1 VIIGGPGLNGP
12 GSIFVGDGMRRLKA
26 RATAFLMA
34 VCPLVWAALPADR
47 AFAQAGN
54 PPAPAAAPGAAA
66 SPSPTPTD
74 AKPGAA
80 ESAPAK
86 KSALSAPVCSMRFLE
101 AKVARKL
108 GGRTYADFRRD
119 ECGQKDT
126 TAVFPTAISPKYAGE
141 KDLDKARR
149 LTCADQ
155 FTANKA
161 SNANGGLKWIES
173 DGGYYGECVSRL
185 KS

>member
-1 VIIGGPGLNGP
+1 
-12 GSIFVGDGMRRLKA
+12 MRRLKA
-26 RATAFLMA
+26 RATALMMA
-34 VCPLVWAALPADR
+34 ACALAWAALPADR
-47 AFAQAGN
+47 AVAQAGN
-54 PPAPAAAPGAAA
+54 PAAPASAPDAAAPPQG
-66 SPSPTPTD
+66 D
-74 AKPGAA
+74 AKSGAP

-86 KSALSAPVCSMRFLE
+86 TSALSAPVCSMRYLE

-141 KDLDKARR
+141 KDIDKARR

-161 SNANGGLKWIES
+161 GNANGGLKWIES